1 MNEFG
6 AGTGPE
12 SGQTMAE
19 YAVTLGVI
27 TVALVATFALL
38 TAGVIA
44 TLSSVIA
51 LI

>member
-1 MNEFG
+1 
-6 AGTGPE
+6 
-12 SGQTMAE
+12 MAE

-38 TAGVIA
+38 TAGV
-44 TLSSVIA
+44 TGLLSNVIA

>member
-6 AGTGPE
+6 AAAGPE

-27 TVALVATFALL
+27 TVALVATFALV
-38 TAGVIA
+38 TAGIIG
-44 TLSSVIA
+44 TLSNVIP

>member
-6 AGTGPE
+6 AGSGPE
-12 SGQTMAE
+12 SGQVMAE

-27 TVALVATFALL
+27 TVAVVATFALVGTTVNGL
-38 TAGVIA
+38 
-44 TLSSVIA
+44 LNSVTA

>member
-1 MNEFG
+1 MHEFG
-6 AGTGPE
+6 AGSGPE

-38 TAGVIA
+38 TAGV
-44 TLSSVIA
+44 TGLLSNVIA

>member
-1 MNEFG
+1 MNESG

-12 SGQTMAE
+12 CGQTMAE

-38 TAGVIA
+38 TASVIGA
-44 TLSSVIA
+44 LSNVIA
-51 LI
+51 LF